1 MPLIDN
7 EYSTPKITPAD
18 GVKIPSVDGNSGY
31 QLDSDLRHYIGDGIM
46 GESDEFSTL
55 LTYTVGSFCIHVG
68 VLYQCAIPITSP
80 GQWDA
85 SKWNKIDLK
94 TLNDLIGVV
103 GGGVIPKGDILS
115 TNLPTPS
122 ASNKGWQYYCTD
134 LAKNAVSDGTQWVY
148 FSNTMLTDTPDE
160 TDTSHALTN
169 AAATQ
174 QHNNLKTAF
183 ESLGLSVIDGKVAQ
197 TITIS

>member
-1 MPLIDN
+1 MSLIDN

-18 GVKIPSVDGNSGY
+18 GVKIPSVGGNSGY
-31 QLDSDLRHYIGDGIM
+31 QLDEELRHYIGDGIM
-46 GESDEFSTL
+46 GEGDEFSTL
-55 LTYTVGSFCIHVG
+55 LTYTVGSFCIHEG
-68 VLYQCAIPITSP
+68 VLYQCVIPITSP

-103 GGGVIPKGDILS
+103 EGGVIPKGDILS
-115 TNLPTPS
+115 TDLPAPS
-122 ASNKGWQYYCTD
+122 VSNKGWLYYCTD

-148 FSNTMLTDTPDE
+148 FSNTMLTNTPNE

-174 QHNNLKTAF
+174 QHNDLKTAF
-183 ESLGLSVIDGKVAQ
+183 ESLGLSVVDGAIN
-197 TITIS
+197 ITYTE